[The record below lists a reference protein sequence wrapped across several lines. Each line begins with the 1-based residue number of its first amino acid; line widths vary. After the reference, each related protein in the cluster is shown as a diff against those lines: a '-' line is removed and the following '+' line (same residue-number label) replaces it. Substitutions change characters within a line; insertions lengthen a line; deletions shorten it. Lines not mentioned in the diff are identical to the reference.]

1 MLTEKNMAACVSVA
15 AVFIVGV
22 VMLLFIDRVT
32 GSMIEENARQRR
44 MQMLASVLPPRTGP
58 LSNHDVLELEEPALT
73 GNQQALLVYRQL
85 QDRQV
90 VAVSVYPV
98 TARGYSSRIRL
109 LVGFV
114 GENSISGV
122 RVIEQNETPGL
133 GDRVHQDRSDWL
145 QQFSGLSLSDMTVED
160 WALKQDQGRF
170 DALSGATITSRR
182 VINAVHKSAEIHA
195 ILQQT
200 LYSSE

>member
-98 TARGYSSRIRL
+98 TTRGYSSRIRL

-182 VINAVHKSAEIHA
+182 VINAVHKSVEIHA